1 MRLKIPF
8 TAKTN
13 DYFNQSYIKSDFL
26 KVCCIYFLQFNSVIL
41 ITSATANLPKTK
53 YSAETTRSFKCPP
66 FMNLINM
73 KCWVAATE
81 KAEVSQN
88 RLINSESS
96 LRPSRICWK

>member
-1 MRLKIPF
+1 MIQDPVHS
-8 TAKTN
+8 KTDN
-13 DYFNQSYIKSDFL
+13 YFNQSYIKSDFL
-26 KVCCIYFLQFNSVIL
+26 IVCCIYFLQFHSVIL
-41 ITSATANLPKTK
+41 ITTATANLPKTK

-73 KCWVAATE
+73 KCWEAATE
-81 KAEVSQN
+81 KADVSQN